1 VTRARVRSGF
11 LPAVRRVSIALA
23 ALPMLACLAE
33 EMPEAA
39 LAPPFTLANLAGE
52 PVALSDFAGQTVVVD
67 FWATWCVPCKHQI
80 PVLNQFHRKMTGR
93 DVVVLGVAVDA
104 GGQDAVAPF
113 AEEQGIEYPVLL
125 GSESLA
131 RDYGVPG
138 FPALVVVDERGR
150 LDSMHLG
157 VIDPEDLAEAVEQ
170 ALR

>member
-1 VTRARVRSGF
+1 MTRVAGRSRSSVVPCI
-11 LPAVRRVSIALA
+11 LVAVAAVSLV
-23 ALPMLACLAE
+23 ACLAE
-33 EMPEAA
+33 ETPEGAR
-39 LAPPFTLANLAGE
+39 APSFTLPDLAGE

-80 PVLNQFHRKMTGR
+80 PVLNEFQRNVAGR

-104 GGQDAVAPF
+104 GGRDAVAPF
-113 AEEQGIEYPVLL
+113 AEEHGIEYPVLL

-150 LDSMHLG
+150 LDSLHLG

-170 ALR
+170 AKR